1 LDPSLPITYLP
12 RNLLAPIIIA
22 LDSSAPSP
30 SCALTISGSQ

>member
-1 LDPSLPITYLP
+1 LDPSLPIIYLP
-12 RNLLAPIIIA
+12 RNLLAPIIA